1 MRDGIAGVAFGRNN
15 AQCAFI
21 GDLPPDLGTAISLVG
36 YDRERWF
43 IPVQKGV
50 HHLTVMDIA
59 ARYCDPQRSAM
70 HIYCCMNFARA
81 TAS

>member
-1 MRDGIAGVAFGRNN
+1 MRDRFAGVTFGRND
-15 AQCAFI
+15 AQRAFI
-21 GDLPPDLGTAISLVG
+21 GDLPPDLASAISLVSD
-36 YDRERWF
+36 DRERRF

-50 HHLTVMDIA
+50 HHLAVMDVP

-81 TAS
+81 TAT